1 VDPRRDQVA
10 ALTVDRPLDPADL
23 QVRIFA
29 DGCDLDG
36 VRDLYANPLISG
48 FTTNP
53 SLMHKSGVR
62 DYEAFAREL
71 LELVPDRPISF
82 EVFADDPAEMERQG
96 RLIAG
101 WGESVYVKLP
111 VTNTQGA
118 RVDAA
123 IRSLVADGVK
133 VNVTGLM
140 TTEQVEWVADCL
152 APDVPSCVS
161 VFAGRIADTGVD
173 PLPIMVASLE
183 ILREL
188 PGAQLI
194 WASPRE
200 LLNVVQAD
208 QIGCDIITVTH
219 DLLKKLPLLGRD
231 LAEYSLDT
239 VKMFH
244 RDAQSAGL
252 SL

>member
-1 VDPRRDQVA
+1 
-10 ALTVDRPLDPADL
+10 
-23 QVRIFA
+23 
-29 DGCDLDG
+29 
-36 VRDLYANPLISG
+36 
-48 FTTNP
+48 
-53 SLMHKSGVR
+53 M
-62 DYEAFAREL
+62 
-71 LELVPDRPISF
+71 VPDRPISF

-96 RLIAG
+96 RIIAG

-118 RVDAA
+118 RIDTA

-140 TTEQVEWVADCL
+140 TPEQVEWVADCL

-173 PLPIMVASLE
+173 PVPIMVTSLE

-188 PGAQLI
+188 PEAQLI

-231 LAEYSLDT
+231 LTEYSLDT